1 MLELQGHTH
10 AIDAVC
16 KLDFIAEDGFPIA
29 LENLSKDA
37 FVAALFVHS
46 AQLYPLAPKY
56 LQAQL
61 RELVDKG
68 RNSHLNTLARCCI
81 LLSQHSKSE
90 QDMGMLSVLARLA
103 RHSHFK
109 QAAECIA
116 QALVNQQYLHARRAQ
131 LPSLQVSQRLA
142 DVQSW
147 RLPFA
152 LQDDIKPVP
161 ATLMRALLKWP
172 DNDQLFPQALKI
184 LQQQPALTNLL
195 CRYATTYTPQGKLL
209 ELKPSL
215 LLLGPQ
221 RSRELVLLAHF
232 ESNLSKPVF
241 PLRTILLKRRALIQ
255 QSLQQLAQM
264 FSVALP
270 CRAEL
275 IAYLLVYDAWRN
287 PRWTTAYKLSDKTQQ
302 PWILSSWL
310 DGKQATTEHRVAL
323 RLCQYWRLPEK
334 LSLAIQRR
342 HPDAKVNA
350 LIALSVSSAFVLSAQ
365 SNIHSTNADNHLPRL
380 LGGWLGDL
388 IPTDSTADAWRRYLQ
403 ALNQAALKSNYSFS
417 LDWAMRP

>member
-16 KLDFIAEDGFPIA
+16 RLDFIAEDGFPIA
-29 LENLSKDA
+29 LEDLSKDA
-37 FVAALFVHS
+37 FIAALFVHS

-61 RELVDKG
+61 RELLG
-68 RNSHLNTLARCCI
+68 NARHSHLNTLARCCV
-81 LLSQHSKSE
+81 LLSQQSHSG
-90 QDMGMLSVLARLA
+90 QDIRSVLARLA
-103 RHSHFK
+103 RHPHFK
-109 QAAECIA
+109 HAAECIA
-116 QALVNQQYLHARRAQ
+116 QALLNQQYLHTRRARIA
-131 LPSLQVSQRLA
+131 SLKGSDRLT
-142 DVQSW
+142 DMQSW

-152 LQDDIKPVP
+152 RQDDIKPVP

-172 DNDQLFPQALKI
+172 YNDKLFPQALKI

-195 CRYATTYTPQGKLL
+195 CRHATTYTPQGKQL

-241 PLRTILLKRRALIQ
+241 PLRAILLKRRALIQ
-255 QSLQQLAQM
+255 QSLQQLAQT

-275 IAYLLVYDAWRN
+275 IAYLLIYDAWRN
-287 PRWTTAYKLSDKTQQ
+287 PRWTTAYKLSDRTQQ
-302 PWILSSWL
+302 PWVVSSWL
-310 DGKQATTEHRVAL
+310 DGKPATTEHRVAL
-323 RLCQYWRLPEK
+323 RLCQYWRLPDQ
-334 LSLAIQRR
+334 LSLALQRQ

-365 SNIHSTNADNHLPRL
+365 ANIHSTNADNHLPRL
-380 LGGWLGDL
+380 LGGWLSNL
-388 IPTDSTADAWRRYLQ
+388 IPTDSTVDAWGRYLQ
-403 ALNQAALKSNYSFS
+403 ALNQAALKSNYSS
-417 LDWAMRP
+417 LLDWVMRP